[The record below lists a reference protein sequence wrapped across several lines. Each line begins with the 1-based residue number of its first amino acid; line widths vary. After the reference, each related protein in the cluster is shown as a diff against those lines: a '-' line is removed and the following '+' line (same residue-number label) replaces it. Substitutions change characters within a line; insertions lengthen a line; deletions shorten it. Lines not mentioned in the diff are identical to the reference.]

1 MCKAKTPKVEKSAP
15 PPMYI
20 PEANDPQAVRK
31 RDRERLRAQTAFGRE
46 STVLGGGGGFGGGAG
61 PTAGAPTSQGKTLLG
76 S

>member
-20 PEANDPQAVRK
+20 PEQQSEEVQRK
-31 RDRERLRAQTAFGRE
+31 RTRERARAATQSGRE
-46 STVLGGGGGFGGGAG
+46 STVLGG
-61 PTAGAPTSQGKTLLG
+61 PIVAPTGQAKTLLG